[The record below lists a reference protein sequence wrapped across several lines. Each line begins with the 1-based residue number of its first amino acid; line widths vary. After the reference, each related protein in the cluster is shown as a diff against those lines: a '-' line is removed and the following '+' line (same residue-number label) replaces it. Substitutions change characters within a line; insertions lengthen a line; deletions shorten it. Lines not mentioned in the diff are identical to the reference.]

1 MPWRIV
7 REKLSSMFGGLEE
20 PEQRWRG
27 CSLGSQEDAAGDRD
41 RREAGAGP
49 GPGRKTSG
57 LAPADRGARRP
68 EPGLPLAAST
78 CGRPAVHPRDLTR
91 SWCRPA
97 GDAVETLK
105 PQNADLSP
113 RSFVPLAESVCEA
126 GRLAVPAC
134 WWPVCFAE
142 SRVGVTLPRAVRNC
156 GRGQSGR
163 PPAPCV
169 YGRGPDVEGAPGG
182 AREDLDRRAPL
193 TRC

>member
-78 CGRPAVHPRDLTR
+78 CGCPAVHPRDLTR
-91 SWCRPA
+91 SWCRPPYEI
-97 GDAVETLK
+97 VVPSTQWK
-105 PQNADLSP
+105 RSSP
-113 RSFVPLAESVCEA
+113 RTPTFPHEVSSPWRSRSAKPGDSRCPLA
-126 GRLAVPAC
+126 G
-134 WWPVCFAE
+134 
-142 SRVGVTLPRAVRNC
+142 
-156 GRGQSGR
+156 
-163 PPAPCV
+163 
-169 YGRGPDVEGAPGG
+169 GPSASLSHAWG
-182 AREDLDRRAPL
+182 
-193 TRC
+193 